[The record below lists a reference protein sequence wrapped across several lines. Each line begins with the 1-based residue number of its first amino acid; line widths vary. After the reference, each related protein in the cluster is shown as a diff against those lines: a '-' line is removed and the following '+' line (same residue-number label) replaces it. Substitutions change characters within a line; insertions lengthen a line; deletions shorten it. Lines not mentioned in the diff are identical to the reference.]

1 MKKILFCA
9 ILFLFALSANSFVQT
24 SQKYR
29 KISEMIADS
38 QKTNGLFPDMF
49 GADFSDA
56 NSAETT
62 MLSTITFPNEVK
74 VKSLGETRK
83 LSKTRKKSTD
93 KWLKKY
99 GEMASEQKF
108 YTNEIAVEEDGKRFW
123 IIAHEK
129 NVIEKLKNSSKNGD
143 EIILKMRILG
153 FYKKGQT
160 TDYFLMA
167 ESVK

>member
-1 MKKILFCA
+1 MKKIFIGAVFVLLVF
-9 ILFLFALSANSFVQT
+9 SVNSFAQS

-38 QKTNGLFPDMF
+38 QKTTGLFSDLL
-49 GADFSDA
+49 GADLLGT
-56 NSAETT
+56 NSVETT
-62 MLSTITFPNEVK
+62 MLSAVTFPNEVK
-74 VKSLGETRK
+74 VKNLGEKQK

-93 KWLKKY
+93 KWLKEY

-108 YTNEIAVEEDGKRFW
+108 YVNEIAVEEDGKRFW

-129 NVIEKLKNSSKNGD
+129 SVVEKLKNSAKSGD